1 MELDKA
7 TPALK
12 EAEDALSKISKG
24 DIAEVKGFINPS
36 PVVVLVLEA
45 VCVLLGEKTDWN
57 SAKSV
62 MMAIDFMERLMKFDR
77 NNVQENTLRRLRN
90 LTNKPEFEP
99 VYVGQKSLACKSLCM
114 WCRAIDNYAKI
125 AKEVEPKKK
134 KLIEMQSKLDLKNK
148 ELMVK

>member
-99 VYVGQKSLACKSLCM
+99 V
-114 WCRAIDNYAKI
+114 
-125 AKEVEPKKK
+125 
-134 KLIEMQSKLDLKNK
+134 
-148 ELMVK
+148 